1 MSISQRS
8 ISQSKSPRSNPPHR
22 TGFVMNASFEEKSV
36 WIQLISL
43 LLGLG
48 LYFVVAGS
56 MLYSGIN
63 VLVAFVGPFVAAVLL
78 IVAVNVGG
86 HMAVA
91 IASRPDGRDERDRL
105 ISWRAES
112 NSSWILAV
120 GILTAITCMIVS
132 VGEVWVAHL
141 LLLSL
146 FIAEITKDIVKLVYY
161 RRGI

>member
-1 MSISQRS
+1 MSISQS
-8 ISQSKSPRSNPPHR
+8 GSPRSNSPLR
-22 TGFVMNASFEEKSV
+22 TRFLMNASFEEKSV

-56 MLYSGIN
+56 MLYNGVN
-63 VLVAFVGPFVAAVLL
+63 VLVAFVAPFVAAVLL
-78 IVAVNVGG
+78 IIAVNVAG
-86 HMAVA
+86 HIAVA

-120 GILTAITCMIVS
+120 GILAAITCMFVS

-146 FIAEITKDIVKLVYY
+146 FIAEITKDIGQLVYY